1 MATSV
6 FDGLTDAEVQSLT
19 RACETRSHAAGE
31 AVFSEGDDGDDVFV
45 VLSGRV
51 RIAKA
56 LSVTTDKT
64 LELVDRGG
72 VFGELAL
79 LGGGQRSASASALEA
94 TEVLVL
100 TREGFLGL
108 AERDPALGFKIM
120 GRLAAI
126 LAQRL
131 QTTTDLL
138 RDTVKWS
145 LEISGAAELDLQHL
159 IHASPDVEVRLDGG
173 ETFDGRLLK
182 AEPTARGEL
191 LLTFADSRDDLR
203 LIPFHAL
210 ISLRLSRAAALTP
223 AEER

>member
-6 FDGLTDAEVQSLT
+6 FEGLSDAEVDALK

-31 AVFSEGDDGDDVFV
+31 AVFNEGDDGDDVFV
-45 VLSGRV
+45 VLSGRI

-56 LSVTTDKT
+56 LSLSTDKT

-94 TEVLVL
+94 AEVLVL

-108 AERDPALGFKIM
+108 AEHDPGLGFKIM

-131 QTTTDLL
+131 QATTDLL
-138 RDTVKWS
+138 RDTVRWS
-145 LEISGAAELDLQHL
+145 LEISGAAALDLQHL
-159 IHASPDVEVRLDGG
+159 INAHPDVEVRLAGG
-173 ETFDGRLLK
+173 DTFVGRLLK
-182 AEPTARGEL
+182 AEPTVRGEL
-191 LLTFADSRDDLR
+191 LLTFADSDDELR
-203 LIPFHAL
+203 LVPYHAL
-210 ISLRLSRAAALTP
+210 TSLRLPRAVALATTG
-223 AEER
+223 EQ

>member
-6 FDGLTDAEVQSLT
+6 FDGLSDDEVQSLM

-31 AVFSEGDDGDDVFV
+31 AVFHEGDAGDDVFV
-45 VLSGRV
+45 VLSGRI

-56 LSVTTDKT
+56 LSLSTDKT

-79 LGGGQRSASASALEA
+79 LGGGQRSASASAMEA
-94 TEVLVL
+94 AEVLVL
-100 TREGFLGL
+100 TRDGFLGL

-138 RDTVKWS
+138 RDTVRWS

-159 IHASPDVEVRLDGG
+159 IHAHPNVEVRLAGG
-173 ETFDGRLLK
+173 ETFHGRLLK
-182 AEPTARGEL
+182 AEPTAHGEL
-191 LLTFADSRDDLR
+191 LLTFADVHDDLR
-203 LIPFHAL
+203 LVPFHAL
-210 ISLRLSRAAALTP
+210 TSLRLAKATALVA
-223 AEER
+223 AEEQ

>member
-6 FDGLTDAEVQSLT
+6 FEGLSDAEVQGLT

-31 AVFSEGDDGDDVFV
+31 AVFSEGDDGDDVYV

-56 LSVTTDKT
+56 LSVSTDKT

-79 LGGGQRSASASALEA
+79 LGGGLRSASASAVEA

-100 TREGFLGL
+100 TRDGFLGL

-131 QTTTDLL
+131 QTTTELL
-138 RDTVKWS
+138 RDTVRWS

-159 IHASPDVEVRLDGG
+159 IHAHPNVEVQVAGG
-173 ETFDGRLLK
+173 ETFEGRLLK

-191 LLTFADSRDDLR
+191 LLTFADIRDDLR
-203 LIPFHAL
+203 LVPFHAL
-210 ISLRLSRAAALTP
+210 TSLRLPKAIAL
-223 AEER
+223 ASSEEQ